1 MILPILD
8 VNDVDASVAF
18 YTHKLG
24 FAHGFS
30 MPGDDGKS
38 SFAMVNLGPA
48 TIGLTL
54 NPNTEHRGS
63 GVETM
68 IYVPEDTDLDQYY
81 AGVQAKGVAITSDIA
96 DQYWGDR
103 TFSLRDPDNYS
114 LTFCKTVK
122 EISLEEIIAAQQNNA

>member
-8 VNDVDASVAF
+8 VTDVDVSVAF
-18 YTHKLG
+18 YTRKLG
-24 FAHGFS
+24 FTHGFS

-54 NPNTEHRGS
+54 NPATEHCGS
-63 GVETM
+63 GVEMM
-68 IYVPEDTDLDQYY
+68 IYIPEGADLDQFY
-81 AGVQAKGVAITSDIA
+81 AEVQAKGIAIEREIA
-96 DQYWGDR
+96 EQYWGDR

-114 LTFCKTVK
+114 LTFCKTVR
-122 EISLEEIIAAQQNNA
+122 ETSPEEILAAQQNA

>member
-8 VNDVDASVAF
+8 VADVDASVTF
-18 YTHKLG
+18 YTKKLG

-30 MPGDDGKS
+30 MPGDNGKS

-54 NPNTEHRGS
+54 NPATENCGS

-68 IYVPEDTDLDQYY
+68 IYLPDDTDLDQFY
-81 AGVQAKGVAITSDIA
+81 AQVQARGVAITSEIA

-122 EISLEEIIAAQQNNA
+122 ESSPEEIIAAQQNNA